1 MKKNLILTGWYYPE
15 YLAAAAAVY
24 GHYKGAADVLGVSM
38 AELAG
43 VLDTKGGGY
52 ETIDILGVGLTERS
66 TSWAWDSRRT
76 WIVWPGR

>member
-24 GHYKGAADVLGVSM
+24 GHYKGEADVLGVSM

-43 VLDTKGGGY
+43 VLDAKGGAYG
-52 ETIDILGVGLTERS
+52 TIDILGVGLVCATNRNL
-66 TSWAWDSRRT
+66 
-76 WIVWPGR
+76 